1 MSLIKCRECGYPE
14 MSDQAPNCPHCG
26 APNYSRKRLLHLVIT
41 EIALGLLVAGA
52 CWLVI
57 HISLANLKEISKE
70 LQELKP

>member
-26 APNYSRKRLLHLVIT
+26 APNYSKKRLLHLIT
-41 EIALGLLVAGA
+41 TEVALGLLVAAA

-57 HISLANLKEISKE
+57 HISLANMKTIIQE
-70 LQELKP
+70 LQALKP